1 MRTKNAMQLKARVNA
16 RAREAG
22 IPAQSLMQSYLF
34 ERLLERLSKSKWRDN
49 VIIKGG
55 MLISSLVGVA
65 SRTTMDLDTTIM
77 GFTLTH
83 ESAEKIFSEV
93 AEVDANDDWSFEL
106 DHTED
111 IRETDDYPGIRVYLK
126 AMYPPMA
133 VPLKID
139 VTTGDSITPGPV
151 AYDYP
156 LLFDEGSVGLMSY
169 PLETVLAEKL
179 ETVVSRG
186 VANTR
191 PRDFYDIHLLWKTRG
206 GEYEI
211 PTLREA
217 LEHTC
222 AKRGSVR
229 MVARWRLVLD
239 EVATDKAMLAQ
250 WGRYAKKNPLCS
262 RHRADAVLRDG
273 KRDPGRTRIIPH
285 ASWLPDS
292 STKMLSS
299 RTVLL
304 DKKSAGE
311 NVPGTRKPS

>member
-1 MRTKNAMQLKARVNA
+1 
-16 RAREAG
+16 
-22 IPAQSLMQSYLF
+22 MQSYLF

-93 AEVDANDDWSFEL
+93 AAVDANDDWSFEL

-156 LLFDEGSVGLMSY
+156 LLFDEGSVGLMPY

-191 PRDFYDIHLLWKTRG
+191 PRDFYDIHILWKTRG
-206 GEYEI
+206 GECEI
-211 PTLREA
+211 STLREA
-217 LEHTC
+217 VEHTC
-222 AKRGSVR
+222 VKRGSVR

-250 WGRYAKKNPLCS
+250 WGRYAKKNPY
-262 RHRADAVLRDG
+262 A
-273 KRDPGRTRIIPH
+273 
-285 ASWLPDS
+285 
-292 STKMLSS
+292 
-299 RTVLL
+299 
-304 DKKSAGE
+304 AGIE
-311 NVPGTRKPS
+311 LMQCCETAKEILAALE